1 MSPLATAIRPVML
14 LMVASSFLVGGID
27 AGSVVLTRLTV
38 PDHVREAGQSAAQAI
53 ENDPVNQ
60 RTAQLALAAARDE
73 ARPHGM
79 KIRAKNFTIYK
90 DGRVTLTGVQTAPT
104 LLLEHIGA
112 LQHFT
117 TVKATDTVTALPYS

>member
-1 MSPLATAIRPVML
+1 MSIRPLAYL
-14 LMVASSFLVGGID
+14 LLGCCFIIGGID

-38 PDHVREAGQSAAQAI
+38 PDHVREAGQVAARAI

-60 RTAQLALAAARDE
+60 RTAQLALKAARDE
-73 ARPHGM
+73 AGTHGM

-90 DGRVTLTGVQTAPT
+90 DGRVTLTGTQTAPT
-104 LLLEHIGA
+104 LLLERIGP

-117 TVKATDTVTALPYS
+117 KVRATDTVTALPYS